1 MRVAS
6 ILLMGLAV
14 PLAAQ
19 VKVAPSSDRIT
30 VDIDG
35 KPFTALWIGPD
46 VAKPYLYPLRAASG
60 TVVTRGVPLEE
71 SAGDSRDHPHHRGLI
86 FGHADLN
93 GYNYWANEPFNPG
106 AKGKIVLKKVI
117 RVEGGPKQGTI
128 EAAFQWLDPNG
139 KPLMSDTRTMTFYS
153 NPRLR

>member
-35 KPFTALWIGPD
+35 KPFTTLWIGPE

-60 TVVTRGVPLEE
+60 TVVTRRFPLEE
-71 SAGDSRDHPHHRGLI
+71 PAPKYIPKASDGQARPTEPKRTGKITNSEGQVTEAQVRGKRANWADYSGEFLGEKAGIAIFDHP
-86 FGHADLN
+86 A
-93 GYNYWANEPFNPG
+93 
-106 AKGKIVLKKVI
+106 
-117 RVEGGPKQGTI
+117 
-128 EAAFQWLDPNG
+128 
-139 KPLMSDTRTMTFYS
+139 
-153 NPRLR
+153 NPRHPTYWHTRGYG